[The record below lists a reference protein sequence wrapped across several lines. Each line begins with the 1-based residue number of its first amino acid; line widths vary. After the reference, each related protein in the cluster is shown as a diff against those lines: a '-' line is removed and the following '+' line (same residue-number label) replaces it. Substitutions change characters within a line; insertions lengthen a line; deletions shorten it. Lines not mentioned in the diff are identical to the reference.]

1 MHFLNYFFL
10 PSLHSS
16 NIRSYRISLQLDA
29 YFINTLDTRDI
40 KRSSECYTR
49 EQNVKMDPDRC
60 NVSISASHDA
70 ILVFINNKK
79 KNGGIE
85 KISLKIWKIRNEGE
99 TFGFHGKDQT
109 ESVKS
114 RDCCH
119 RSRNVETCGSIRAE

>member
-16 NIRSYRISLQLDA
+16 DIRSYRISLQLDL
-29 YFINTLDTRDI
+29 YFINTFDTRDI
-40 KRSSECYTR
+40 KPSECYTR
-49 EQNVKMDPDRC
+49 MQNMKMDPDRC

-70 ILVFINNKK
+70 ILVFISNR

-85 KISLKIWKIRNEGE
+85 KISLEIWKIRNEGG